1 MKTIIEYIN
10 ETKSDVSKIKNPDI
24 KKIAKY
30 VIDNT
35 DRKNKFSAYDTGF
48 SVNIYV
54 NDEELPKARQTVYS
68 IMCYIDNGVIKLD
81 MGKHNKYNNIHDVI
95 RISETSI
102 DNSVVNK
109 IIGVIKD
116 ALEDGEEFVNSHK
129 DS

>member
-24 KKIAKY
+24 KKIAKS
-30 VIDNT
+30 VIDIA
-35 DRKNKFSAYDTGF
+35 DRKNKFYAYATGF

-81 MGKHNKYNNIHDVI
+81 MGKHNNYNNIHDVT
-95 RISETSI
+95 RISETPINS
-102 DNSVVNK
+102 SVVNN
-109 IIGVIKD
+109 IIEVIKD
-116 ALEDGEEFVNSHK
+116 AIENGEEFVNNHK